1 MDRYAVF
8 GNPIGHS
15 KSPLIHQHFAE
26 QTAQRLA
33 YDKQLVDL
41 EHFSEAANA
50 FFAAKGKGLNITVPF
65 KLDAYAYADQLT
77 ERAKQAGAVNTLAIC
92 QDGKI
97 LGENTD
103 GIGMLQDIV
112 VNLGW
117 QLKSKKILLLGA
129 GGAVRGV
136 LGPLLS
142 TEPESIVIANRT
154 PEKALRLAERFCTD
168 GNIQGCGF
176 DALNK
181 QQYDI
186 VINGTAASLS
196 GDLPPLPAGL
206 LSSTAC
212 CYDMMYGAEPSVFM
226 NWARQ
231 HGAVEVA
238 DGLGML
244 VEQAAQSFE
253 LWRGVRP
260 DTAKVMTLLR
270 RQLGDSTV

>member
-26 QTAQRLA
+26 QTEQCLS
-33 YDKQLVDL
+33 YDKQLVAPDQF
-41 EHFSEAANA
+41 EQAAKA
-50 FFAAKGKGLNITVPF
+50 FFSAEGKGLNITVPF
-65 KLDAYAYADQLT
+65 KLEAYAFADQLS
-77 ERAKQAGAVNTLAIC
+77 ERAKQAGAVNTLALQ

-103 GIGMLQDIV
+103 GIGMLRDIT

-117 QLKSKKILLLGA
+117 QLENKRILLLGA

-136 LGPLLS
+136 LGPLLGA
-142 TEPESIVIANRT
+142 EPESVVIANRT
-154 PEKALRLAERFCTD
+154 LAKAAQLAEQFSTQ
-168 GNIQGCGF
+168 GNVQSCAYKELAGQCF
-176 DALNK
+176 
-181 QQYDI
+181 DI

-196 GDLPPLPAGL
+196 GDLPPLPAKL
-206 LSSTAC
+206 LSSGAC
-212 CYDMMYGAEPSVFM
+212 CYDMMYGREPTVFM
-226 NWARQ
+226 RWAQQ
-231 HGAVEVA
+231 HNAAAVA

-244 VEQAAQSFE
+244 VEQAAESFF

-260 DTAKVMTLLR
+260 TTQAVISLIR
-270 RQLGDSTV
+270 HQLDKA